1 MASNSNDYIKK
12 MRSEYPQYADIDDAT
27 LAKAY
32 REKHYSDV
40 EENVFMDKV
49 GLHQPTFTERAT
61 PIVKSIIDTI
71 IPDGEPIKS
80 AAQQHRD
87 DVITA
92 TKVQPTQNIFELPST
107 FQNDDIT
114 ATRPTILSKPTAKEE
129 FDGTF
134 IPKMI
139 TPAEQDQQVAAQNNK
154 TFSTQTQ
161 LSDYGNSIMK
171 GGAGIVNGAGW
182 MMEHTGDA
190 IGSDTLAQAGSVVRQ
205 EGKDAAKWWDDGIS
219 QEAKDARGTKFV
231 AHDKNGDVSVADTLT
246 NIVNNPAAIGMM
258 SAESLAGT
266 GLGMGVGGIITKG
279 ISLIPSIGDKVASA
293 IGYSMGEGAT
303 AAPIQGAQ
311 TEDQV
316 MGMSHDDLMKHPEY
330 RAMYDKL
337 GDENKA
343 KEAVAKAAGGDAAMY
358 DFVTTTL
365 LSSPF
370 GYVMAPLFN
379 PTKEVTELVREN
391 ALKEALKSG
400 GEEFTQEALQSGAE
414 QADQNYAIQQHADK
428 NIKLGDGVLES
439 MVSGGVAGIG
449 MGTALGGGQTTM
461 NNHRVTQYENAL
473 EVQRDAMI
481 QDAYNKSMLGGG
493 LELQYSHDPLQ
504 HFAQGIDQ
512 QIGAIRDSLTNLS
525 INHPDYVIPESAKS
539 DPVIAEAVIAD
550 AKDKGLNLS
559 DNNGLNA
566 IDTGFAKLGDEM
578 GVDLTPVANTVQEPI
593 VQEQPIIQDP
603 IIGQPE
609 PEAVVKENLTTQPI
623 NADRLKELE
632 SIPEDELTVD
642 QKWEMEDLRQ
652 GQGGENF
659 TGENSAVIK
668 DSLTSEN
675 QGGINSKSE
684 GVISQSDYEIQPI
697 TKDAT
702 YRRLISIIKSKGVKG
717 ASITETAH
725 EFLQNINFDK
735 ITGLATGYIN
745 NDTIKESEVSP
756 FNKQQIKR
764 AIKEYPSASINEN
777 DSVLVAQDK
786 INQAVAKIKQEQENG
801 QANITQR
808 DTQQSISTSSN
819 GASDGQLATVQPT
832 VIAGDD
838 RQAGGVDGT
847 SVSNAASEP
856 SNRNDGGD
864 GEQRV
869 PTPRS
874 ERSGGERAY
883 PTVPL
888 EDDNFTIEDDLSE
901 GGLKTKFKNNIE
913 AIKIVKEIQTHNY
926 KPTPYDKK
934 TLSNY
939 VGWGGLPNAFE
950 RPDGS
955 VAKGWEKEA
964 KELKEILS
972 PEAYAEAR
980 RSTQDAHYTSKEIV
994 DAIWSGVKQLG
1005 FKGGKVLE
1013 PSVGVGNFFGMMP
1026 SSYKAVTKL
1035 YGIELD
1041 GTTAAIAKALY
1052 PKATI
1057 QNKGFQDVELH
1068 NGTFSLAIGNPPF
1081 GSQKL
1086 FDQKSKH
1093 LNDLSIHNYFFAK
1106 SMDALEEGGILAM
1119 VVSNGL
1125 LDAGNSSAREYLG
1138 KQANLI
1144 GAIRLPNNAFSKNA
1158 NTEVT
1163 TDILFLQ
1170 KRYTGEVSN
1179 IDQWKDIGELND
1191 TPINQYFVNNPSAL
1205 LGQWGKYGTMYRGD
1219 MPALIPFDGVENSP
1233 KFLLPKVIEALPK
1246 NIVTHESVV
1255 QSDISSPK
1263 FDGDVSKVRVGALFI
1278 KDGAVYK
1285 READKDGEVQV
1296 EEIDKKLN
1304 SKNEEVFYTAKE
1316 IEKIKAMIGVV
1327 SVADELRR
1335 LQIDSGSTDGQIK
1348 KVRQEINRVYDLFVK
1363 EHGYLNNAANVKLFE
1378 EDIRSPFL
1386 RALEKNYDKGVSA
1399 AVAKSTKQLPKKEIA
1414 EKSDIFF
1421 KRTQTPYERP
1431 NRADNT
1437 HDALTI
1443 SLGEYGAVNFSYI
1456 ESLTGKSEREIISEL
1471 DGFIYEDVNDGWVTK
1486 EEFLSGNIKKKYQE
1500 TINEEYKKALLAV
1513 FPKDIDAVDISVT
1526 LGSSWVPKADMEEFI
1541 TYISGD
1547 TKPNANYSA
1556 YNAKW
1561 VIRANATSANASKWG
1576 TNRRST
1582 KDILEATMN
1591 LSQIEVKDNIGTS
1604 AAPQWVLNSEE
1615 TTAAQDKQ
1623 EQLKEE
1629 FKEWIWKSS
1638 ERRERLGALYN
1649 EKFNN
1654 KITRTF
1660 DGSHLKFIGKSDSI
1674 DLRAHQKNAVW
1685 RTMQGGTALFDH
1697 TVGTGKT
1704 YTAIASVMELR
1715 RIKKATK
1722 PLIVVPNHLTGQWGK
1737 EWMELYPNASI
1748 LVPTERD
1755 FEASRRKILMGKIAT
1770 GDYDGII
1777 IGHSQLSLIEND
1789 REFESHFIYE
1799 EMDKIQQ
1806 AIDMLR
1812 VEEGKDARS
1821 VKNAEKSKERLE
1833 EKLLKLNDLR
1843 RDDNIDFSQL
1853 GIDGVFVDEAHEFKN
1868 LTYTTGLQG
1877 VAGLGNPAGSKKA
1890 FDLFIKTQSILEKTG
1905 GNNVVFLTGTPISNT
1920 IAEMFTMQR
1929 YLGYDKL
1936 KEDNL
1941 DIFDAWVKQYAEI
1954 KSDWEL
1960 TPSGKY
1966 KLRTRL
1972 SKFNNMPELI
1982 TEYKQFAD
1990 VVTREDIPL
1999 LPIPLIKGGKPLNLV
2014 VERSVDQAH
2023 YIGIEDEEGK
2033 YPEGSLVYRSEHLPK
2048 GKAKKGD
2055 DNMLKI
2061 MGEARKVAL
2070 DMRLIN
2076 PNAADNPDSKVNVTV
2091 KNTIE
2096 IHKRWN
2102 DKRGTQLIFCD
2113 LSTPKGAVAK
2123 EKARLEEL
2131 IRKADNGDEKAIQEL
2146 DEMNPDDLD
2155 ALNAPFSVYDDIKAK
2170 LIAQGIPERE
2180 IAFIH
2185 DASTKLQKQ
2194 ELFSKVKGGAVRIL
2208 IGSTS
2213 KMGAGM
2219 NVQDRLVALHHID
2232 VPWRPSDLEQR
2243 EGRIIRQGNLFYH
2256 QDPKG
2261 FEVEIFRYATKNTL
2275 DSMMWQTIEAKAN
2288 FIEQLRAGN
2297 LIDREVDDVSGEAMS
2312 AAEMKA
2318 MSSGNPLILED
2329 MKLSKDIKKLE
2340 ALKKNHD
2347 RNQFDLEKKI
2357 KRAEDMIAQSVPVL
2371 DAYMADEI
2379 SAQQLPEKFSM
2390 TINGKVFDK
2399 REDAGSEILSVLEG
2413 MAKKEVREIGSVGD
2427 FKIHIEQSGTDL
2439 SGAYATITVS
2449 GKQDYDFDF
2458 TIAGHSHEGLA
2469 QKVMNI
2475 IKRIPTEHTNY
2486 TARLNY
2492 DKGQLP
2498 QFKEQ
2503 IEPFKKAGDL
2513 DNLRSRKKEIIAQ
2526 LHKKDEDKKQ
2536 SSSEVSGKSPISHAM
2551 KLKSSMSY
2559 DEMVKHLENNRAT
2572 YKEIPYERTEWD
2584 RLFPNNSID
2593 THIGVVEFGE
2603 NQFEK
2608 LDPNMKDPKNHER
2621 KKQDRRKHIFYIHE
2635 TLKNPTFIINKK
2647 GVYVFIKEFDKFD
2660 DKVHSTRRYS
2670 SIIITKHGNNIVISN
2685 HNMDHKQIFAELN
2698 NGEVIY
2704 PIGVTVNGA
2713 TTSHPTPTIVGA
2725 DSITQI
2731 TPNTQTKE
2739 DNINEHYARVNGYDE
2754 AGINYIPPY
2763 KVIGLPE
2770 RSESGEIRL
2779 GDDVIAL
2786 PSVEQPINADTIR
2799 VYLSDI
2805 IGTRLYDAKLKG
2817 KSNIGIYKETDSSI
2831 RIKNYSDVETMA
2843 HEMAHFLDFYFKNP
2857 KREATGSFFRKEILK
2872 NKEEIKT
2879 LSYTTSPKSVLS
2891 EGFAEFV
2898 RLYLTNYNT
2907 VAGIAPNMLKDFE
2920 TRLAKDKELNKKM
2933 KLLRDGMHQYYYQG
2947 ATTQNYQ
2954 GGELNSIAKK
2964 IKRSQAQIGKDARQK
2979 VIDRIHSIKRIEA
2992 DVKGDVDNDAMR
3004 SPYKA
3009 LQLVNGHSSIM
3020 YSAMNFGVP
3029 TVDGNGDIGYSG
3041 KALNDIFEPATKY
3054 GERRVQL
3061 LANYLVARRA
3071 NELRSQGRENLIP
3084 QEAIDNDLRLVEAYP
3099 EFAVIAEEYQVF
3111 NTAMLD
3117 FYVSMN
3123 HITASQRES
3132 FLEFNKNYVP
3142 FHRVIESVQNGGV
3155 SAGTIGKRLT
3165 GGTHS
3170 LGNIM
3175 ENIIDGLESNI
3186 KEAMISRGKSMFYEM
3201 LEKSGMGGVYATRVA
3216 TENKMVQVDLEAQAK
3231 KIAEIMTQLG
3241 LTISKNGMI
3250 VAGSMSAEEVYDIK
3264 EIEDNLLL
3272 NPEAMEFF
3280 THGHPPISKEG
3291 YIDSAIINGKRVYFE
3306 TKDAGLIDA
3315 MTSFKGQNYGIIM
3328 STLMAV
3334 KNIMTWNITNNP
3346 LFYLTNFAR
3355 DTVSAG
3361 VLSKNGFVPVLSSVK
3376 GMHSFITKSKVYKDF
3391 MASGG
3396 GYGTMR
3402 SNLGGDVH
3410 AMEMLKVNRGF
3421 DVLNK
3426 VINAMAYGADIFEY
3440 GTRLG
3445 EFELAQKAGKSNWQ
3459 SAFEGREVSTDF
3471 AIKGSDSDITGFM
3484 ATVPFM
3490 KAAINGL
3497 DKTARR
3503 IFSLNG
3509 EMKLLNIGKF
3519 RNAHGEMIGH
3529 KIKFYAAGGMIIAGT
3544 LALFL
3549 QNKDDD
3555 RYRRLTRDQKLMYWN
3570 IFIGDN
3576 HIKIPRPYDIGF
3588 MFSALPEIV
3597 ADMIYTKHGE
3607 DALKDFIFG
3616 IKTMFSIGDIS
3627 GLFQPIM
3634 DHMTNTN
3641 WMGSPIVP
3649 TQVQNVDDKS
3659 DQYSDNTAL
3668 VYKKAGKATGISP
3681 ILMQHYIDGYL
3692 GLTAKMIEETAEN
3705 MLWDKAQWGERPFAQ
3720 NPIEFLTYR
3729 FRGKEEESRTAWSEK
3744 YYDLSKRA
3752 SAVKASYDVK
3762 YKKAYL
3768 DGGAN
3773 VTEYMSDID
3782 KQAYIGVEDSV
3793 SDLNS
3798 KLGDMKNDLE
3808 MVIYSKEYTAKQKE
3822 EIING
3827 AYKAKREALQTV
3839 VTQLETKLDNLEEK

>member
-1 MASNSNDYIKK
+1 MASKQNDFIKK
-12 MRSEYPQYADIDDAT
+12 MRQEYPQYGDVDDAT

-32 REKHYSDV
+32 QQKHYSDLD
-40 EENVFMDKV
+40 ENVFMDKV
-49 GLHQPTFTERAT
+49 GLHQDTFTEKASKAIRET
-61 PIVKSIIDTI
+61 L
-71 IPDGEPIKS
+71 EPILPSSTPPS
-80 AAQQHRD
+80 AAQQHKNDIPPTTPIIQKSVLD
-87 DVITA
+87 DVGEFFSSTPPSAAEQHRAKPEQMDYVNPEAEDWELGKRLVNRTNELTA
-92 TKVQPTQNIFELPST
+92 NAIQGTYSFLGNIKSPLNYLGLETQAEQDMNKRRADWFDGAADKLSDFVYENNKLDVKPTHTWDEVKKGFNVGGVFDKDAWQELGNYVLGEGVASIP
-107 FQNDDIT
+107 DMAEMV
-114 ATRPTILSKPTAKEE
+114 ATLPMYYASRQQESAEKRAANQGREKPTAEDYALSAPTTIGSIMLDRFGLKGMTEDVVE
-129 FDGTF
+129 SVGKQALDGT
-134 IPKMI
+134 
-139 TPAEQDQQVAAQNNK
+139 
-154 TFSTQTQ
+154 
-161 LSDYGNSIMK
+161 L
-171 GGAGIVNGAGW
+171 
-182 MMEHTGDA
+182 
-190 IGSDTLAQAGSVVRQ
+190 
-205 EGKDAAKWWDDGIS
+205 
-219 QEAKDARGTKFV
+219 
-231 AHDKNGDVSVADTLT
+231 
-246 NIVNNPAAIGMM
+246 
-258 SAESLAGT
+258 
-266 GLGMGVGGIITKG
+266 
-279 ISLIPSIGDKVASA
+279 
-293 IGYSMGEGAT
+293 
-303 AAPIQGAQ
+303 
-311 TEDQV
+311 
-316 MGMSHDDLMKHPEY
+316 
-330 RAMYDKL
+330 
-337 GDENKA
+337 
-343 KEAVAKAAGGDAAMY
+343 
-358 DFVTTTL
+358 
-365 LSSPF
+365 
-370 GYVMAPLFN
+370 
-379 PTKEVTELVREN
+379 KEVT
-391 ALKEALKSG
+391 ATIAKEIKNGAIKEGSTEAVQNPLEMF
-400 GEEFTQEALQSGAE
+400 GEEVGTKKGLSTPADYLDTALAGAVAGGGMGAGLSGTVATGTEIFNSYTQDKRDAQREAFIQNQYNRTVGAVDGEHYQQATLDQFTQEL
-414 QADQNYAIQQHADK
+414 DTK
-428 NIKLGDGVLES
+428 IK
-439 MVSGGVAGIG
+439 
-449 MGTALGGGQTTM
+449 T
-461 NNHRVTQYENAL
+461 
-473 EVQRDAMI
+473 I
-481 QDAYNKSMLGGG
+481 QD
-493 LELQYSHDPLQ
+493 Q
-504 HFAQGIDQ
+504 F
-512 QIGAIRDSLTNLS
+512 TNLV
-525 INHPDYVIPESAKS
+525 INHPAHPIPIEAVGNI
-539 DPVIAEAVIAD
+539 DIAEQVVKD
-550 AKDKGLNLS
+550 AI
-559 DNNGLNA
+559 DNGMNVTDNDGMNA
-566 IDTGFAKLGDEM
+566 IDKGFKELEAQIGTIE
-578 GVDLTPVANTVQEPI
+578 PIANMVQEPI
-593 VQEQPIIQDP
+593 EQTPPIIEKP

-609 PEAVVKENLTTQPI
+609 PEAVVQDSLTTV
-623 NADRLKELE
+623 ATDTDVGHKRLKELE
-632 SIPEDELTVD
+632 AIPDDELTVE
-642 QKWEMEDLRQ
+642 QQWELEDLRKPTE
-652 GQGGENF
+652 ENF
-659 TGENSAVIK
+659 TGENVGTVVK
-668 DSLTSEN
+668 DNLTSDLNDMNVADIGSNDVSVATKEN
-675 QGGINSKSE
+675 INTDNTNPLLIE
-684 GVISQSDYEIQPI
+684 QNDYEVKPI
-697 TKDAT
+697 TRDAT
-702 YRRLISIIKSKGVKG
+702 IKYIMKIAKDKG
-717 ASITETAH
+717 AKGTDIKKQATD
-725 EFLQNINFDK
+725 FLNTINFDK
-735 ITGLATGYIN
+735 ITGLATGYKVPN
-745 NDTIKESEVSP
+745 NTDVTDMNVGDIAQNQKNSDTINQEEVST
-756 FNKQQIKR
+756 FNKAQIKR
-764 AIKEYPSASINEN
+764 AMKEYPNAGLNEN
-777 DSVLVAQDK
+777 DSVQVAQDK
-786 INQAVAKIKQEQENG
+786 IKKAVENNQGIDNG
-801 QANITQR
+801 RQTNSTQR
-808 DTQQSISTSSN
+808 DTQQSVPTSPN
-819 GASDGQLATVQPT
+819 GASDGQPTTLQPS
-832 VIAGDD
+832 VVAGDD
-838 RQAGGVDGT
+838 RQTGGADSTSVPSTASELSNTDDGT
-847 SVSNAASEP
+847 N
-856 SNRNDGGD
+856 

-869 PTPRS
+869 SSPRS
-874 ERSGGERAY
+874 ERNSSAGVHS
-883 PTVPL
+883 PVSL

-913 AIKIVKEIQTHNY
+913 AIKIVKQIQDQGY
-926 KPTPYDKK
+926 KPTPADKK
-934 TLSNY
+934 TLSKY
-939 VGWGGLPNAFE
+939 IGWGGLPAAFE

-964 KELKEILS
+964 QELKAILS

-1026 SSYKAVTKL
+1026 SSYKPMTKL
-1035 YGIELD
+1035 YGVELD
-1041 GTTAAIAKALY
+1041 STTATIAKALY

-1057 QNKGFQDVELH
+1057 QNKGFQDVELS
-1068 NGTFSLAIGNPPF
+1068 NGTFSLVIGNPPF
-1081 GSQKL
+1081 GGQKL
-1086 FDQKSKH
+1086 FDPKSKH
-1093 LNDLSIHNYFFAK
+1093 LNDFSIHNYFFAK
-1106 SMDALEEGGILAM
+1106 SMDALEEGGVLAM

-1125 LDAGNSSAREYLG
+1125 LDAANASAREYLG
-1138 KQANLI
+1138 AQANLI

-1163 TDILFLQ
+1163 TDIIFLQ
-1170 KRYTGEVSN
+1170 KRYKDQASN
-1179 IDQWKDIGELND
+1179 LDQWSDIGSLND
-1191 TPINQYFVNNPSAL
+1191 TPINQYFINNPSNL
-1205 LGQWGKYGTMYRGD
+1205 LGKWGKYGTMYRGD
-1219 MPALIPFDGVENSP
+1219 MPALIPFDGIDGSP
-1233 KFLLPKVIEALPK
+1233 AFLLPKAIAALPK
-1246 NIVTHESVV
+1246 NIVTHEPVI
-1255 QSDISSPK
+1255 QSDESTAK

-1278 KDGAVYK
+1278 KDGVIYK

-1316 IEKIKAMIGVV
+1316 IEKIKAMIYVV

-1335 LQIDSGSTDGQIK
+1335 LQIDSASTDGQIK
-1348 KVRQEINRVYDLFVK
+1348 KARQELNRVYDAFTK
-1363 EHGYLNNAANVKLFE
+1363 QHGYLNNAANVKLFE

-1414 EKSDIFF
+1414 EKSDIFY

-1431 NRADNT
+1431 TTADNT
-1437 HDALTI
+1437 QDALMI
-1443 SLGEYGAVNFSYI
+1443 SLGEYGAVNFSYM
-1456 ESLTGKSEREIISEL
+1456 ESLTGKSEAEIIAEL
-1471 DGFIYEDVNDGWVTK
+1471 DGFIYEDVNDGWVTR
-1486 EEFLSGNIKKKYQE
+1486 EEFLSGNVKQKYKE
-1500 TINEEYKKALLAV
+1500 ATNEEYKKALLAV
-1513 FPKDIDAVDISVT
+1513 FPKEIDAVDISVT
-1526 LGSSWVPKADMEEFI
+1526 LGASWIPKSDMEEFI

-1547 TKPNANYSA
+1547 TKPSANYAA

-1561 VIRANATSANASKWG
+1561 VIRANTTSANTSKWG
-1576 TNRRST
+1576 TNRKSV

-1591 LSQIEVKDNIGTS
+1591 LTQIEVKDNIGTS
-1604 AAPQWVLNSEE
+1604 AAPQMVLNSEE
-1615 TTAAQDKQ
+1615 TAAAQDKQ

-1654 KITRTF
+1654 KVTRTF
-1660 DGSHLKFIGKSDSI
+1660 DGSHLKFIGKSDAI
-1674 DLRAHQKNAVW
+1674 DLRAHQANAVW
-1685 RTMQGGTALFDH
+1685 RTMQGGTVLFDH

-1715 RIKKATK
+1715 RIKKSTK

-1789 REFESHFIYE
+1789 TSFVANWMVDE
-1799 EMDKIQQ
+1799 IQRIQ
-1806 AIDMLR
+1806 RSIDMLR
-1812 VEEGKDARS
+1812 AEEGKDSRS
-1821 VKNAEKSKERLE
+1821 VKNAEKSMEI
-1833 EKLLKLNDLR
+1833 LNTRMETIYDMR
-1843 RDDNIDFSQL
+1843 RDDNIDFAQL
-1853 GIDGVFVDEAHEFKN
+1853 GIDGLFVDESHEFKN
-1868 LTYTTGLQG
+1868 LMYTTGLQG
-1877 VAGLGNPAGSKKA
+1877 VAGLGNPTGSKKA
-1890 FDLFIKTQSILEKTG
+1890 FDLFIKTQGLLEKTG
-1905 GNNVVFLTGTPISNT
+1905 GNNVVFMTGTPISNT
-1920 IAEMFTMQR
+1920 IAEMVTVQR
-1929 YLGYDKL
+1929 YLSYDKL
-1936 KEDNL
+1936 KADNL

-1972 SKFNNMPELI
+1972 SRFNNMPELI

-1990 VVTREDIPL
+1990 VVTREDIPS
-1999 LPIPLIKGGKPLNLV
+1999 LPIPRVKGGKPQNLV
-2014 VERSVDQAH
+2014 VERSPAQAD
-2023 YIGIEDEEGK
+2023 YIGIEDENGK
-2033 YPEGSLVYRSEHLPK
+2033 YPEKSLVYRSENLPK

-2070 DMRLIN
+2070 DMRLID
-2076 PNAADNPDSKVNVTV
+2076 PNASDNPDSKVNVTV
-2091 KNTIE
+2091 KNTVE
-2096 IHKRWN
+2096 IYNRWN

-2123 EKARLEEL
+2123 EKARIEEL
-2131 IRKADNGDEKAIQEL
+2131 MHKADSGDEKAIQEL

-2185 DASTKLQKQ
+2185 DAATKLQKQ
-2194 ELFSKVKGGAVRIL
+2194 ELFSKVKGGAIRIL

-2243 EGRIIRQGNLFYH
+2243 EGRIIRQGNLFYQ

-2261 FEVEIFRYATKNTL
+2261 FEVNIFRYATKNTL

-2297 LIDREVDDVSGEAMS
+2297 LVDREVDDVSGEAMS

-2357 KRAEDMIAQSVPVL
+2357 KRAEDAIAQSSAVL
-2371 DAYMADEI
+2371 DAYTSDEV
-2379 SAQQLPEKFSM
+2379 SAQKLPEKFSM
-2390 TINGKVFDK
+2390 RINGKTFDK
-2399 REDAGSEILSVLEG
+2399 REDAGAEILSVLDG
-2413 MAKKEVREIGSVGD
+2413 MAKKEVKEIGSVGG

-2439 SGAYATITVS
+2439 SGAYATITIS

-2469 QKVMNI
+2469 QKIMNI
-2475 IKRIPTEHTNY
+2475 IKRIPAERANY
-2486 TARLNY
+2486 ERGLNY
-2492 DKGQLP
+2492 DKDQLP

-2503 IEPFKKAGDL
+2503 IEPFKKADEL
-2513 DNLRSRKKEIIAQ
+2513 DALRSRKKEIISQ
-2526 LHKKDEDKKQ
+2526 LHKKEDDKKQ
-2536 SSSEVSGKSPISHAM
+2536 ASDEVSGKAPISHSM
-2551 KLKSSMSY
+2551 KLAAKKSSMTY
-2559 DEMVKHLENNRAT
+2559 DEMVKQLEDNRAT
-2572 YKEIPYERTEWD
+2572 YEEIPYERAEWD
-2584 RLFPNNSID
+2584 RLFPNNQID
-2593 THIGVVEFGE
+2593 TVIGTVKMGD

-2608 LDPNMKDPKNHER
+2608 LDPNTKDPKNHAR

-2635 TLKNPTFIINKK
+2635 TLKNPSLIIFDPETKRTK
-2647 GVYVFIKEFDKFD
+2647 LIKEFNKYDEKG
-2660 DKVHSTRRYS
+2660 HSTRIYS
-2670 SIIITKHGNNIVISN
+2670 SIVVLIDNMLVDVSS
-2685 HNMDHKQIFAELN
+2685 HNMSHAQVYKEIKKGELITEAE
-2698 NGEVIY
+2698 
-2704 PIGVTVNGA
+2704 VTPSKVTNPNP
-2713 TTSHPTPTIVGA
+2713 TSAFVVD

-2739 DNINEHYARVNGYDE
+2739 DNIKEHFSRANGYDE
-2754 AGINYIPPY
+2754 AGINYVPPY

-2770 RSESGEIRL
+2770 RSESGEIKI
-2779 GDDVIAL
+2779 GTDIVTL
-2786 PSVEQPINADTIR
+2786 PSVEKPMNADTIR

-2805 IGTRLYDAKLKG
+2805 IGNRLYDAKLKG
-2817 KSNIGIYKETDSSI
+2817 KSNLGIYKESDSSI
-2831 RIKNYSDVETMA
+2831 RVKNYSDIETMA

-2872 NKEEIKT
+2872 NKEEVKT
-2879 LSYTTSPKSVLS
+2879 LSYTTNPKQVLS

-2898 RLYLTNYNT
+2898 RLYLTNYNA
-2907 VAGIAPNMLKDFE
+2907 VAGLAPNMLKDFE
-2920 TRLAKDKELNKKM
+2920 ARLSQDKVLSKKM
-2933 KLLRDGMHQYYYQG
+2933 VQLRDGMHQYYYQG

-2992 DVKGDVDNDAMR
+2992 DIKGDVDNDAMR

-3029 TVDGNGDIGYSG
+3029 TVLENGDISYSG
-3041 KALNDIFEPATKY
+3041 KSLNDIFEPATKH
-3054 GERRVQL
+3054 GERRIQL
-3061 LANYLVARRA
+3061 LSNYLVARRA
-3071 NELRSQGRENLIP
+3071 NELKTQGRENLIP
-3084 QEAIDNDLRLVEAYP
+3084 QEAIDNDLKLAEQYP
-3099 EFAVIAEEYQVF
+3099 EFAIIAQEYQAF

-3117 FYVSMN
+3117 FYVNMN

-3186 KEAMISRGKSMFYEM
+3186 KEAMISRGKSMFYSM
-3201 LEKSGMGGVYATRVA
+3201 LEQSGMGGVYATRVA

-3231 KIAEIMTQLG
+3231 KIAEIMAQLG
-3241 LTISKNGMI
+3241 LTISKDGMI
-3250 VAGSMSAEEVYDIK
+3250 VSGSMSAEEIYDIK

-3280 THGHPPISKEG
+3280 THGHPPTSKEG

-3306 TKDAGLIDA
+3306 TKDAGLVDA
-3315 MTSFKGQNYGIIM
+3315 MTSFKGQNYGVIM

-3361 VLSKNGFVPVLSSVK
+3361 VLSKNGFIPVMNSVK
-3376 GMHSFITKSKVYKDF
+3376 GMYHFITQSKVYKDF

-3402 SNLGGDVH
+3402 SGLGGDVH

-3421 DVLNK
+3421 DVFNK
-3426 VINAMAYGADIFEY
+3426 VINAMAYGADVFEY

-3459 SAFEGREVSTDF
+3459 AAFEGREVSTDF
-3471 AIKGSDSDITGFM
+3471 AIKGSNSDITGFM

-3490 KAAINGL
+3490 KAAINGI

-3509 EMKLLNIGKF
+3509 EMKLSNIGKF

-3529 KIKFYAAGGMIIAGT
+3529 KIKFYAAGGMIVAGT

-3549 QNKDDD
+3549 QNKDDE

-3570 IFIGDN
+3570 IFVGDN

-3588 MFSALPEIV
+3588 IFSALPEIV
-3597 ADMIYTKHGE
+3597 ADLIYTKHGE
-3607 DALKDFIFG
+3607 DALKDFMLG
-3616 IKTMFSIGDIS
+3616 MKSMFSIGDIS

-3641 WMGSPIVP
+3641 WMGSPIIP
-3649 TQVQNVDDKS
+3649 TQVQNVDDKA
-3659 DQYSDNTAL
+3659 DQYNDNTAL
-3668 VYKKAGKATGISP
+3668 LYKKVGKATGVSP
-3681 ILMQHYIDGYL
+3681 ILMQHYVDGYL

-3705 MLWDKAQWGERPFAQ
+3705 MLWDKQQWGERPFAQ

-3752 SAVKASYDVK
+3752 SAVKASYDAK

-3768 DGGAN
+3768 DGGADI
-3773 VTEYMSDID
+3773 TEYMSEID
-3782 KQAYIGVEDSV
+3782 KQTYIGVEDAV
-3793 SDLNS
+3793 SNINS
-3798 KLGDMKNDLE
+3798 DLGDMKNDLE
-3808 MVIYSKEYTAKQKE
+3808 AVIYSKEYTAKQKE

-3827 AYKAKREALQTV
+3827 AYKAKRETLQAV
-3839 VTQLETKLDNLEEK
+3839 VTQLETQLDKIEEK

>member
-1 MASNSNDYIKK
+1 MASNQNNFIKK
-12 MRSEYPQYADIDDAT
+12 MRSEYPQYADIDDET

-32 REKHYSDV
+32 RGKHYADID
-40 EENVFMDKV
+40 EDVFMDKV
-49 GLHQPTFTERAT
+49 GLHQPTLTERAT

-80 AAQQHRD
+80 AAQRRSESQANQNQKNVFDTIIDTASTVKDNVGDFFSSTPPSAAEQHKPKQEQADYINPEAEDWELGKRLVNRTNELTANAIQGTYSFLGNLKTPLEYLGLETQAQED
-87 DVITA
+87 MNKRRADWFNNAADKLSDFVYENNKLDVKPTHTWDEVKKGFNVGGVFDKDAWQELGNYVLGEGVVSVPDMAEMVATLPMYYASRQQESAEKRAANQGREKPIAEDYALSAPTTIGSIMLDRFGLKGMTEDVVESVGKQALDGSLKDVTA
-92 TKVQPTQNIFELPST
+92 TI
-107 FQNDDIT
+107 
-114 ATRPTILSKPTAKEE
+114 AKEVKN
-129 FDGTF
+129 GT
-134 IPKMI
+134 IKEASTEAI
-139 TPAEQDQQVAAQNNK
+139 QNPLEM
-154 TFSTQTQ
+154 F
-161 LSDYGNSIMK
+161 GEE
-171 GGAGIVNGAGW
+171 V
-182 MMEHTGDA
+182 
-190 IGSDTLAQAGSVVRQ
+190 
-205 EGKDAAKWWDDGIS
+205 
-219 QEAKDARGTKFV
+219 GTK
-231 AHDKNGDVSVADTLT
+231 K
-246 NIVNNPAAIGMM
+246 
-258 SAESLAGT
+258 
-266 GLGMGVGGIITKG
+266 GL
-279 ISLIPSIGDKVASA
+279 S
-293 IGYSMGEGAT
+293 
-303 AAPIQGAQ
+303 
-311 TEDQV
+311 
-316 MGMSHDDLMKHPEY
+316 
-330 RAMYDKL
+330 
-337 GDENKA
+337 
-343 KEAVAKAAGGDAAMY
+343 
-358 DFVTTTL
+358 
-365 LSSPF
+365 
-370 GYVMAPLFN
+370 
-379 PTKEVTELVREN
+379 
-391 ALKEALKSG
+391 
-400 GEEFTQEALQSGAE
+400 SGAE
-414 QADQNYAIQQHADK
+414 YLDTALAGA
-428 NIKLGDGVLES
+428 
-439 MVSGGVAGIG
+439 VAGGG
-449 MGTALGGGQTTM
+449 MGAGLSGTVATGTELFNTY
-461 NNHRVTQYENAL
+461 TQEK
-473 EVQRDAMI
+473 RDAQREAFI
-481 QDAYNKSMLGGG
+481 QDAYNKQMMSGGVEMQYTQAP
-493 LELQYSHDPLQ
+493 LDQFTQELDTKIKTIQ
-504 HFAQGIDQ
+504 DQ
-512 QIGAIRDSLTNLS
+512 FTNLI
-525 INHPDYVIPESAKS
+525 INHPEHPIPVEAV
-539 DPVIAEAVIAD
+539 DNIDIAEQVVKD
-550 AKDKGLNLS
+550 AMNSGMNIT
-559 DNNGLNA
+559 NNDGMNA
-566 IDTGFAKLGDEM
+566 IDKGFKELEAQIGTIE
-578 GVDLTPVANTVQEPI
+578 PIANTVQEPI
-593 VQEQPIIQDP
+593 EQPTPIIEKP

-609 PEAVVKENLTTQPI
+609 PEAVIQDNLTTQD
-623 NADRLKELE
+623 NGATFATDTDVGHKRLQELE
-632 SIPEDELTVD
+632 AIPDDELTVE
-642 QKWEMEDLRQ
+642 QQWELEDLKQ
-652 GQGGENF
+652 TPQENF
-659 TGENSAVIK
+659 TGENINPVVKANFI
-668 DSLTSEN
+668 SEVPT
-675 QGGINSKSE
+675 GL
-684 GVISQSDYEIQPI
+684 ISQNDYSIQPI
-697 TKDAT
+697 TRDAT
-702 YRRLISIIKSKGVKG
+702 IKYIMKIAKDKG
-717 ASITETAH
+717 AKGTDIKKQTT
-725 EFLQNINFDK
+725 EFLNTIEFDNV
-735 ITGLATGYIN
+735 TGLATGYKTTQSEAKLQKN
-745 NDTIKESEVSP
+745 SDTINQEEVSS
-756 FNKQQIKR
+756 FNKTHIKR
-764 AIKEYPSASINEN
+764 AMKEYPYAGLNET
-777 DSVLVAQDK
+777 DSVEVAQE
-786 INQAVAKIKQEQENG
+786 KIKKAVENKKGAADG
-801 QANITQR
+801 QTNSTQR
-808 DTQQSISTSSN
+808 DTQQSIPTSPD
-819 GASDGQLATVQPT
+819 GASDGQPATVQPT
-832 VIAGDD
+832 VVTGDD
-838 RQAGGVDGT
+838 RQARSIDGT
-847 SVSNAASEP
+847 SVPNAASEP
-856 SNRNDGGD
+856 SNSNDGAD
-864 GEQRV
+864 DRQRV

-874 ERSGGERAY
+874 ERNSSERVHS
-883 PTVPL
+883 PVSL

-913 AIKIVKEIQTHNY
+913 AIKIVKAIQEHNY
-926 KPTPYDKK
+926 KPTPSDKK
-934 TLSNY
+934 TLSKY

-950 RPDGS
+950 KPDGS
-955 VAKGWEKEA
+955 ITKGWEKEA

-994 DAIWSGVKQLG
+994 YAIWSGVKQLG

-1026 SSYKAVTKL
+1026 SSYKSLTKL
-1035 YGIELD
+1035 YGVELD

-1057 QNKGFQDVELH
+1057 QNKGFQDVELG

-1086 FDQKSKH
+1086 FDPKSKH
-1093 LNDLSIHNYFFAK
+1093 LNDMSIHNYFFAK

-1125 LDAGNSSAREYLG
+1125 LDATNSFAREYLA

-1163 TDILFLQ
+1163 TDIIFLQ
-1170 KRYTGEVSN
+1170 KRYEGQESN
-1179 IDQWKDIGELND
+1179 IDQWKDIGEIND
-1191 TPINQYFVNNPSAL
+1191 TPINQYFVNNPSNM

-1219 MPALIPFDGVENSP
+1219 MPALIPFEGVENSP
-1233 KFLLPKVIEALPK
+1233 KNLLPKVIEALPK
-1246 NIVTHESVV
+1246 NIVTHESVMP
-1255 QSDISSPK
+1255 SDVSSVK

-1278 KDGAVYK
+1278 KDGVIYK
-1285 READKDGEVQV
+1285 READKDGEPQID
-1296 EEIDKKLN
+1296 EIDKKLN

-1316 IEKIKAMIGVV
+1316 IAKIKAMIGVV

-1348 KVRQEINRVYDLFVK
+1348 KSRQELNRVYDLFIK
-1363 EHGYLNNAANVKLFE
+1363 EHGYLNNATNAKLFE

-1431 NRADNT
+1431 TKADSIQ
-1437 HDALTI
+1437 DALTI
-1443 SLGEYGAVNFSYI
+1443 SLGEYGAINLSYM
-1456 ESLTGKSEREIISEL
+1456 EALTGKSEAQLIAEL

-1486 EEFLSGNIKKKYQE
+1486 EEFLSGNVKKKYKE
-1500 TINEEYKKALLAV
+1500 ATNEEYKKALLAV
-1513 FPKDIDAVDISVT
+1513 FPKDIDAVDISVS
-1526 LGSSWVPKADMEEFI
+1526 LGASWVPKADMEEFI

-1547 TKPNANYSA
+1547 TNPSANYST

-1561 VIRANATSANASKWG
+1561 VIQANPTSAHTSKWG
-1576 TNRRST
+1576 TKRRSV

-1591 LSQIEVKDNIGTS
+1591 LTQIEVKDNIGTS
-1604 AAPQWVLNSEE
+1604 AAPQWVLNSDE
-1615 TTAAQDKQ
+1615 TTAAQEKQ

-1654 KITRTF
+1654 KVTRTF
-1660 DGSHLKFIGKSDSI
+1660 DGSHLKFIGKSNAI
-1674 DLRAHQKNAVW
+1674 DLRIHQANAIW
-1685 RTMQGGTALFDH
+1685 RTMQGGTVLFDH

-1715 RIKKATK
+1715 RIGKSTK

-1789 REFESHFIYE
+1789 IDFTYE
-1799 EMDKIQQ
+1799 LLNDEVKRIQQ
-1806 AIDMLR
+1806 SIDMLR
-1812 VEEGKDARS
+1812 IEEGKDARS
-1821 VKNAEKSKERLE
+1821 VKNAEKSMDN
-1833 EKLLKLNDLR
+1833 LKTKMATLNDMR
-1843 RDDNIDFSQL
+1843 RDDNLNFLQL

-1868 LTYTTGLQG
+1868 LMYTTGLQG

-1890 FDLFIKTQSILEKTG
+1890 FDLFIKTQSILRKTG

-1929 YLGYDKL
+1929 YLSYDKL

-1990 VVTREDIPL
+1990 VVTREDIPS
-1999 LPIPLIKGGKPLNLV
+1999 LPIPRVKGGKPLNLV
-2014 VERSVDQAH
+2014 VERSEVQAH

-2033 YPEGSLVYRSEHLPK
+2033 YPEKSLVYRSENLPK

-2070 DMRLIN
+2070 DMRLID

-2091 KNTIE
+2091 KNTME
-2096 IHKRWN
+2096 IYKRWN

-2185 DASTKLQKQ
+2185 DAATKLQKQ

-2243 EGRIIRQGNLFYH
+2243 EGRIIRQGNLFYQ

-2297 LIDREVDDVSGEAMS
+2297 LVDREVDDVSGEAMS

-2329 MKLSKDIKKLE
+2329 MKLTKDIKKLE

-2357 KRAEDMIAQSVPVL
+2357 KRAEDMIAQSATVL
-2371 DAYMADEI
+2371 DAYAADEL
-2379 SAQQLPEKFSM
+2379 SAQKLPEKFSM
-2390 TINGKVFDK
+2390 SVNGKTFDK
-2399 REDAGSEILSVLEG
+2399 REDAGSEILSVLDG
-2413 MAKKEVREIGSVGD
+2413 MAKKEVKEIGSVGD

-2439 SGAYATITVS
+2439 SGAYGTITVS

-2469 QKVMNI
+2469 QKIMNI
-2475 IKRIPTEHTNY
+2475 IKRIPTERANY
-2486 TARLNY
+2486 EARLNY
-2492 DKGQLP
+2492 DKDQLP

-2503 IEPFKKAGDL
+2503 IEPFKKADEL
-2513 DNLRSRKKEIIAQ
+2513 DSLRLRKKEIIAQ
-2526 LHKKDEDKKQ
+2526 LHKKEDDKKQ
-2536 SSSEVSGKSPISHAM
+2536 ASGKTSASHAM
-2551 KLKSSMSY
+2551 RLAAKKSDITY
-2559 DEMVKHLENNRAT
+2559 EEMIKRLEDNRAT
-2572 YKEIPYERTEWD
+2572 YEEIPYERSEWD
-2584 RLFPNNSID
+2584 KLFPNNRID
-2593 THIGVVEFGE
+2593 TVIGTIKMGD
-2603 NQFEK
+2603 NQFIK
-2608 LDPNMKDPKNHER
+2608 LDPNTKDSKDHWR
-2621 KKQDRRKHIFYIHE
+2621 KKQDRRKHIFYIYE
-2635 TLKNPTFIINKK
+2635 TLKNPTFIIEKPS
-2647 GVYVFIKEFDKFD
+2647 GETIFIKEFN
-2660 DKVHSTRRYS
+2660 KVDGGVLSTRIYS
-2670 SIIITKHGNNIVISN
+2670 SIMVHTDSMMVSISN
-2685 HNMDHKQIFAELN
+2685 HNMGHKQVFRELEKGKLKN
-2698 NGEVIY
+2698 AT
-2704 PIGVTVNGA
+2704 GVTPSV
-2713 TTSHPTPTIVGA
+2713 TTNPHSTPAIVV
-2725 DSITQI
+2725 DKSIPQI
-2731 TPNTQTKE
+2731 NPNAQTKE
-2739 DNINEHYARVNGYDE
+2739 ENIKEHFSRANGYDE
-2754 AGINYIPPY
+2754 AGINYVPPY

-2770 RSESGEIRL
+2770 RSESGEIKI
-2779 GDDVIAL
+2779 GQDTIKL
-2786 PSVEQPINADTIR
+2786 PSLEKPMNADTIR

-2805 IGTRLYDAKLKG
+2805 IGNRLYDAKLKG
-2817 KSNIGIYKETDSSI
+2817 KSKLGVYKQTDSSI
-2831 RIKNYSDVETMA
+2831 RVKNYSDVETMA

-2879 LSYTTSPKSVLS
+2879 LSYTTVPKVVLS

-2898 RLYLTNYNT
+2898 RLYLTNYNA
-2907 VAGIAPNMLKDFE
+2907 VAGLAPNMLKDFE
-2920 TRLAKDKELNKKM
+2920 ARLATDKELNRKM
-2933 KLLRDGMHQYYYQG
+2933 ILLRDGMHQYYYQG

-2964 IKRSQAQIGKDARQK
+2964 IKRSQAKIGKDARQK

-3029 TVDGNGDIGYSG
+3029 TVLENGDISYSG
-3041 KALNDIFEPATKY
+3041 KPLNDIFEPATKH
-3054 GERRVQL
+3054 GERRIQL
-3061 LANYLVARRA
+3061 LSNYLVARRA

-3084 QEAIDNDLRLVEAYP
+3084 QEAIDNDLRLIEAYP
-3099 EFAVIAEEYQVF
+3099 EFAVIAEEYQAF

-3186 KEAMISRGKSMFYEM
+3186 KEAMISRGKSMFYSM
-3201 LEKSGMGGVYATRVA
+3201 LEQSGMGGVYATRVA

-3231 KIAEIMTQLG
+3231 KIAEIMAQLG
-3241 LTISKNGMI
+3241 LTISKDGMI
-3250 VAGSMSAEEVYDIK
+3250 VSGSMSAEEIYDIK
-3264 EIEDNLLL
+3264 EIEDNLLI
-3272 NPEAMEFF
+3272 NPEALEFF
-3280 THGHPPISKEG
+3280 THGHPPTSKEG
-3291 YIDSAIINGKRVYFE
+3291 YIDSAIIGGKRVYFE

-3315 MTSFKGQNYGIIM
+3315 MTSFKGQNYGVIM

-3361 VLSKNGFVPVLSSVK
+3361 VLSKNGFVPVLNSVK
-3376 GMHSFITKSKVYKDF
+3376 GMYHFITQSKVYKDF

-3402 SNLGGDVH
+3402 SSLGGDVH

-3421 DVLNK
+3421 DIFNK
-3426 VINAMAYGADIFEY
+3426 VINAMAYGADVFEY

-3445 EFELAQKAGKSNWQ
+3445 EFELAQKTGKSNWQ
-3459 SAFEGREVSTDF
+3459 AAFEGREVSTDF

-3490 KAAINGL
+3490 KAAINGI

-3509 EMKLLNIGKF
+3509 EMKLSNIGKF
-3519 RNAHGEMIGH
+3519 KNAHGEMIGH

-3544 LALFL
+3544 LALFF
-3549 QNKDDD
+3549 QNKDDE

-3570 IFIGDN
+3570 IFIGDQ

-3588 MFSALPEIV
+3588 MFSALPEIA
-3597 ADMIYTKHGE
+3597 ADLIYTKHGE
-3607 DALKDFIFG
+3607 DALKDFMFG
-3616 IKTMFSIGDIS
+3616 MKSMFSIGDIS

-3649 TQVQNVDDKS
+3649 TQVQNVDDKA
-3659 DQYSDNTAL
+3659 DQYNDNTAL
-3668 VYKKAGKATGISP
+3668 LYKEVGKATGISP

-3705 MLWDKAQWGERPFAQ
+3705 ILWDKKQWGERPFAQ

-3752 SAVKASYDVK
+3752 AAVKASYDAK

-3768 DGGAN
+3768 DGGADI
-3773 VTEYMSDID
+3773 TEYMSDVD
-3782 KQAYIGVEDSV
+3782 KQAYIGVENAV
-3793 SDLNS
+3793 SDINS
-3798 KLGDMKNDLE
+3798 DLGDMKNDLE
-3808 MVIYSKEYTAKQKE
+3808 VVIYSKDYTAKQKE

-3827 AYKAKREALQTV
+3827 AYKAKREALQNV
-3839 VTQLETKLDNLEEK
+3839 VTQLETQLDKIEDK

>member
-1 MASNSNDYIKK
+1 M
-12 MRSEYPQYADIDDAT
+12 
-27 LAKAY
+27 
-32 REKHYSDV
+32 
-40 EENVFMDKV
+40 
-49 GLHQPTFTERAT
+49 
-61 PIVKSIIDTI
+61 
-71 IPDGEPIKS
+71 
-80 AAQQHRD
+80 
-87 DVITA
+87 
-92 TKVQPTQNIFELPST
+92 
-107 FQNDDIT
+107 
-114 ATRPTILSKPTAKEE
+114 
-129 FDGTF
+129 
-134 IPKMI
+134 
-139 TPAEQDQQVAAQNNK
+139 
-154 TFSTQTQ
+154 
-161 LSDYGNSIMK
+161 
-171 GGAGIVNGAGW
+171 
-182 MMEHTGDA
+182 
-190 IGSDTLAQAGSVVRQ
+190 
-205 EGKDAAKWWDDGIS
+205 
-219 QEAKDARGTKFV
+219 
-231 AHDKNGDVSVADTLT
+231 
-246 NIVNNPAAIGMM
+246 
-258 SAESLAGT
+258 
-266 GLGMGVGGIITKG
+266 
-279 ISLIPSIGDKVASA
+279 
-293 IGYSMGEGAT
+293 
-303 AAPIQGAQ
+303 
-311 TEDQV
+311 
-316 MGMSHDDLMKHPEY
+316 
-330 RAMYDKL
+330 
-337 GDENKA
+337 
-343 KEAVAKAAGGDAAMY
+343 
-358 DFVTTTL
+358 
-365 LSSPF
+365 
-370 GYVMAPLFN
+370 
-379 PTKEVTELVREN
+379 
-391 ALKEALKSG
+391 
-400 GEEFTQEALQSGAE
+400 
-414 QADQNYAIQQHADK
+414 
-428 NIKLGDGVLES
+428 
-439 MVSGGVAGIG
+439 
-449 MGTALGGGQTTM
+449 
-461 NNHRVTQYENAL
+461 
-473 EVQRDAMI
+473 
-481 QDAYNKSMLGGG
+481 
-493 LELQYSHDPLQ
+493 
-504 HFAQGIDQ
+504 
-512 QIGAIRDSLTNLS
+512 
-525 INHPDYVIPESAKS
+525 
-539 DPVIAEAVIAD
+539 
-550 AKDKGLNLS
+550 
-559 DNNGLNA
+559 
-566 IDTGFAKLGDEM
+566 
-578 GVDLTPVANTVQEPI
+578 
-593 VQEQPIIQDP
+593 
-603 IIGQPE
+603 
-609 PEAVVKENLTTQPI
+609 
-623 NADRLKELE
+623 
-632 SIPEDELTVD
+632 
-642 QKWEMEDLRQ
+642 
-652 GQGGENF
+652 
-659 TGENSAVIK
+659 
-668 DSLTSEN
+668 
-675 QGGINSKSE
+675 
-684 GVISQSDYEIQPI
+684 
-697 TKDAT
+697 
-702 YRRLISIIKSKGVKG
+702 
-717 ASITETAH
+717 
-725 EFLQNINFDK
+725 
-735 ITGLATGYIN
+735 
-745 NDTIKESEVSP
+745 
-756 FNKQQIKR
+756 
-764 AIKEYPSASINEN
+764 
-777 DSVLVAQDK
+777 
-786 INQAVAKIKQEQENG
+786 
-801 QANITQR
+801 
-808 DTQQSISTSSN
+808 
-819 GASDGQLATVQPT
+819 
-832 VIAGDD
+832 
-838 RQAGGVDGT
+838 
-847 SVSNAASEP
+847 
-856 SNRNDGGD
+856 
-864 GEQRV
+864 
-869 PTPRS
+869 
-874 ERSGGERAY
+874 
-883 PTVPL
+883 
-888 EDDNFTIEDDLSE
+888 
-901 GGLKTKFKNNIE
+901 
-913 AIKIVKEIQTHNY
+913 
-926 KPTPYDKK
+926 
-934 TLSNY
+934 
-939 VGWGGLPNAFE
+939 
-950 RPDGS
+950 
-955 VAKGWEKEA
+955 WEKEA
-964 KELKEILS
+964 KELKAILS
-972 PEAYAEAR
+972 PESYAEAR

-1026 SSYKAVTKL
+1026 SSYKALTKL
-1035 YGIELD
+1035 YGVELD

-1057 QNKGFQDVELH
+1057 QNKGFQDIELS

-1086 FDQKSKH
+1086 FDPKSKH
-1093 LNDLSIHNYFFAK
+1093 LNDMSIHNYFFAK
-1106 SMDALEEGGILAM
+1106 SMDALEEGGVLAM

-1125 LDAGNSSAREYLG
+1125 LDASNSSSREYLG

-1170 KRYTGEVSN
+1170 KRYAGQESN
-1179 IDQWKDIGELND
+1179 IDQWKDIGEIND
-1191 TPINQYFVNNPSAL
+1191 TPINQYFVNNPSNL

-1219 MPALIPFDGVENSP
+1219 MPALIPFESAENSP
-1233 KFLLPKVIEALPK
+1233 KFLLPKAIEALPK
-1246 NIVTHESVV
+1246 NIVTHESVIPLDV
-1255 QSDISSPK
+1255 SIAK

-1278 KDGAVYK
+1278 KDGVIYK
-1285 READKDGEVQV
+1285 RETDKDGEPQI
-1296 EEIDKKLN
+1296 EEIDKKIN

-1348 KVRQEINRVYDLFVK
+1348 KSRQELNRAYDLFVK
-1363 EHGYLNNAANVKLFE
+1363 EHGYLNNAANAKLFE

-1399 AVAKSTKQLPKKEIA
+1399 SVAKSTKQLPKKEIA

-1431 NRADNT
+1431 TKADSVQ
-1437 HDALTI
+1437 DALTI
-1443 SLGEYGAVNFSYI
+1443 SLGEYGAINLSYM
-1456 ESLTGKSEREIISEL
+1456 EALTGKSEAQLISEL

-1486 EEFLSGNIKKKYQE
+1486 EEFLSGNVKKKYKE
-1500 TINEEYKKALLAV
+1500 ATNEEYKKALLAV

-1526 LGSSWVPKADMEEFI
+1526 LGASWVPKADMEEFI
-1541 TYISGD
+1541 TTISGD
-1547 TKPNANYSA
+1547 TKPSANYST

-1561 VIRANATSANASKWG
+1561 VIQANATSANTSKWG
-1576 TNRRST
+1576 TSRRSV

-1591 LSQIEVKDNIGTS
+1591 LTQIEVKDNIGTS

-1615 TTAAQDKQ
+1615 TTAAQEKQ

-1654 KITRTF
+1654 KVTRTF
-1660 DGSHLKFIGKSDSI
+1660 DGSHLKFIGKSDAI
-1674 DLRAHQKNAVW
+1674 DLRAHQGNAVW
-1685 RTMQGGTALFDH
+1685 RTMQGGTVLFDH

-1704 YTAIASVMELR
+1704 YTLIASVMELR
-1715 RIKKATK
+1715 RIGKSTK
-1722 PLIVVPNHLTGQWGK
+1722 PLIVVPNHLTGQWSK

-1755 FEASRRKILMGKIAT
+1755 FQASRRKILMGKIAT

-1789 REFESHFIYE
+1789 IDTTMNLFFNEVAR
-1799 EMDKIQQ
+1799 IQKS
-1806 AIDMLR
+1806 IDMLR
-1812 VEEGKDARS
+1812 AEEGKDARS
-1821 VKNAEKSKERLE
+1821 VKNAERSKETLE
-1833 EKLLKLNDLR
+1833 TKIDKLNDMR
-1843 RDDNIDFSQL
+1843 RDDNIDFVQL
-1853 GIDGVFVDEAHEFKN
+1853 GIDGIFVDEAHEFKN
-1868 LTYTTGLQG
+1868 LMYTTGLQG

-1890 FDLFIKTQSILEKTG
+1890 FDLFIKTQSVLSKTG
-1905 GNNVVFLTGTPISNT
+1905 GNNVAFLTGTPISNT

-1929 YLGYDKL
+1929 YLSYDKL

-1990 VVTREDIPL
+1990 VVTREDIPS
-1999 LPIPLIKGGKPLNLV
+1999 LPIPRVKGGKPLNLV
-2014 VERSVDQAH
+2014 VERSEAQAH

-2033 YPEGSLVYRSEHLPK
+2033 YPEGSLVYRSENLPK

-2102 DKRGTQLIFCD
+2102 DRRGTQLIFCD

-2185 DASTKLQKQ
+2185 DAATKLQKQ

-2243 EGRIIRQGNLFYH
+2243 EGRIIRQGNLFYQ

-2297 LIDREVDDVSGEAMS
+2297 LLDREVDDVSGEAMS

-2329 MKLSKDIKKLE
+2329 MKLTKDIKKLE

-2357 KRAEDMIAQSVPVL
+2357 KRAEDMITQSASVL
-2371 DAYMADEI
+2371 DAYAADEI
-2379 SAQQLPEKFSM
+2379 SAQEIPEKFSM
-2390 TINGKVFDK
+2390 SINGKTFDK
-2399 REDAGSEILSVLEG
+2399 REDAGSEILSVLEA
-2413 MAKKEVREIGSVGD
+2413 MAKKEVKEIGSVGD

-2439 SGAYATITVS
+2439 SGAYATVTVS

-2469 QKVMNI
+2469 QKIMNI
-2475 IKRIPTEHTNY
+2475 IKRIPTERSKYEAQVN
-2486 TARLNY
+2486 NNK
-2492 DKGQLP
+2492 DQLP

-2503 IEPFKKAGDL
+2503 IEPFKKADEL
-2513 DNLRSRKKEIIAQ
+2513 DSLRGRKKEIIAQ
-2526 LHKKDEDKKQ
+2526 LHKKEDDKKQ
-2536 SSSEVSGKSPISHAM
+2536 VSEAVQSPAPADSYMKVPSPI
-2551 KLKSSMSY
+2551 
-2559 DEMVKHLENNRAT
+2559 V
-2572 YKEIPYERTEWD
+2572 
-2584 RLFPNNSID
+2584 
-2593 THIGVVEFGE
+2593 
-2603 NQFEK
+2603 
-2608 LDPNMKDPKNHER
+2608 
-2621 KKQDRRKHIFYIHE
+2621 
-2635 TLKNPTFIINKK
+2635 
-2647 GVYVFIKEFDKFD
+2647 
-2660 DKVHSTRRYS
+2660 
-2670 SIIITKHGNNIVISN
+2670 
-2685 HNMDHKQIFAELN
+2685 
-2698 NGEVIY
+2698 
-2704 PIGVTVNGA
+2704 
-2713 TTSHPTPTIVGA
+2713 
-2725 DSITQI
+2725 
-2731 TPNTQTKE
+2731 PNTQTKE
-2739 DNINEHYARVNGYDE
+2739 DNIREHFSRANGYDD
-2754 AGINYIPPY
+2754 AGINYVPPY

-2770 RSESGEIRL
+2770 RSESGEIRI
-2779 GDDVIAL
+2779 GADIVTL
-2786 PSVEQPINADTIR
+2786 PSVEKPMNADTIR

-2805 IGTRLYDAKLKG
+2805 IGNRLYDAKLKG
-2817 KSNIGIYKETDSSI
+2817 KSNLGIYKESDSSI
-2831 RIKNYSDVETMA
+2831 RVKNYSDVETMA

-2857 KREATGSFFRKEILK
+2857 KREATGSFFRKVILK

-2879 LSYTTSPKSVLS
+2879 LSYTTVPKEVLS

-2898 RLYLTNYNT
+2898 RLYLTNYNA
-2907 VAGIAPNMLKDFE
+2907 VAGLAPNMLKDFE
-2920 TRLAKDKELNKKM
+2920 ARLATDKELNKKM
-2933 KLLRDGMHQYYYQG
+2933 ILLRDGMHQYYYQG

-2992 DVKGDVDNDAMR
+2992 DIKGDVDNDAMR

-3029 TVDGNGDIGYSG
+3029 TVLENGDISYSG
-3041 KALNDIFEPATKY
+3041 KPLNDIFEPATKH
-3054 GERRVQL
+3054 GERRIQL
-3061 LANYLVARRA
+3061 LSNYLVARRA

-3084 QEAIDNDLRLVEAYP
+3084 QEAIDNDLRLIESYP
-3099 EFAVIAEEYQVF
+3099 EFAVIAEEYQAF

-3132 FLEFNKNYVP
+3132 FLEFNQNYVP
-3142 FHRVIESVQNGGV
+3142 FHRMIESVQNGGA

-3186 KEAMISRGKSMFYEM
+3186 KEAMISRGKSMFYSM
-3201 LEKSGMGGVYATRVA
+3201 LEQSGMGGVYATRVA
-3216 TENKMVQVDLEAQAK
+3216 TENKMVQVDLETQAK
-3231 KIAEIMTQLG
+3231 KIAEIMAQLG
-3241 LTISKNGMI
+3241 LTISKDGMI
-3250 VAGSMSAEEVYDIK
+3250 VSGSMSAEEIYDIK

-3280 THGHPPISKEG
+3280 THGHPPTSKEG
-3291 YIDSAIINGKRVYFE
+3291 YIDSAIIGGKRVYFE

-3315 MTSFKGQNYGIIM
+3315 MTSFKGQNYGM
-3328 STLMAV
+3328 LMAGLMAV

-3361 VLSKNGFVPVLSSVK
+3361 VLSKNGFVPVLNSVK
-3376 GMHSFITKSKVYKDF
+3376 GMYHFITQSKVYKDF

-3402 SNLGGDVH
+3402 SSLGGDVH

-3421 DVLNK
+3421 DVFNK
-3426 VINAMAYGADIFEY
+3426 VINAMAYGADVFEY

-3445 EFELAQKAGKSNWQ
+3445 EFELAQKEGKTNWQ
-3459 SAFEGREVSTDF
+3459 AAFEGREVSTDF
-3471 AIKGSDSDITGFM
+3471 AIKGSNSDITGFM

-3490 KAAINGL
+3490 KAAINGI

-3509 EMKLLNIGKF
+3509 EMKLSNIGKF

-3529 KIKFYAAGGMIIAGT
+3529 KIKFYAAGGIIIAGT
-3544 LALFL
+3544 LALFF
-3549 QNKDDD
+3549 QNKDDE

-3570 IFIGDN
+3570 IFVGDQ
-3576 HIKIPRPYDIGF
+3576 HIKIPRPHDIGF

-3597 ADMIYTKHGE
+3597 ADLIYTKHGE
-3607 DALKDFIFG
+3607 DALKDFMFG
-3616 IKTMFSIGDIS
+3616 MKTMFSIGDIS

-3649 TQVQNVDDKS
+3649 TQVQNVDDKA
-3659 DQYSDNTAL
+3659 DQYNDNTAL
-3668 VYKKAGKATGISP
+3668 LYKKVGKATGVSP

-3705 MLWDKAQWGERPFAQ
+3705 ILWDKKQWGERPFAQ

-3752 SAVKASYDVK
+3752 SAVKASYDAK

-3768 DGGAN
+3768 DDGADI
-3773 VTEYMSDID
+3773 TEYMSDAD
-3782 KQAYIGVEDSV
+3782 KQAYIGVEDAV
-3793 SDLNS
+3793 SDINS
-3798 KLGDMKNDLE
+3798 DLGDMKNDLE
-3808 MVIYSKEYTAKQKE
+3808 AVIYSKDYTAKQKE

-3827 AYKAKREALQTV
+3827 AYKAKREALQNV
-3839 VTQLETKLDNLEEK
+3839 VTQLETQLDKIEDK